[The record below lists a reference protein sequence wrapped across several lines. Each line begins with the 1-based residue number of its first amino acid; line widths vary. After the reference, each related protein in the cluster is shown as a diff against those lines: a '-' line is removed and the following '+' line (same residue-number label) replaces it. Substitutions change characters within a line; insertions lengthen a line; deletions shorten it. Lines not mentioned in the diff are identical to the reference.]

1 MNAVSVSDLHVS
13 FGEKAVLQGVDL
25 DISWGES
32 LVILGESGSGK
43 SVLTKVILGIIAP
56 TKGVITVGNAAA
68 GDKQD
73 IRNFSV
79 LFQNCA
85 LFDSLP
91 IWENVV
97 FNFRKRLALDKK
109 SAKELALRGLEL
121 VGLDESVMYDYPEA
135 LSGGMKKRVALA
147 RALIGDPKILI
158 LDEPTSGLD
167 PIMSAV
173 VSDIIARCHSEFK
186 LTVIT
191 ITHDINSAFQVAD
204 KIAILKGGRIIA
216 CDAVEKIRQST
227 DPYVAKFMNVGS
239 RYTGHIG

>member
-1 MNAVSVSDLHVS
+1 MNAVSISDLHVS
-13 FGEKAVLQGVDL
+13 FGDKAVLQGVDL
-25 DISWGES
+25 DISSGES

-43 SVLTKVILGIIAP
+43 SVLTKVIIGIIAP
-56 TKGVITVGNAAA
+56 TKGAIMVGNAAA

-73 IRNFSV
+73 MKHFSV

-97 FNFRKRLALDKK
+97 FNYRKRLDLDKK

-121 VGLDESVMYDYPEA
+121 VGLDESVMYEYPEA
-135 LSGGMKKRVALA
+135 LSGGMKKRAALA

-173 VSDIIARCHSEFK
+173 VSDIITRCHREFK

-204 KIAILKGGRIIA
+204 KIAILRGGRIIA
-216 CDAVEKIRQST
+216 CDAVEKIRQND
-227 DPYVAKFMNVGS
+227 DPYVAKFMNVGL
-239 RYTGHIG
+239 RYTI